1 MEAVASTASFGDT
14 LDRGLPFGRRL
25 SRSGIQVISSFNM
38 NAVMRRRRLRLAMGF
53 APQAAT
59 ATSSPSALDLQEIR
73 SFPVREPVSGNRYV
87 LLSVKTRSGVTGWGE
102 CASITGE
109 ELQTLESAWKGKPA
123 SQYAAIDALTPGGG
137 ALDMALLDI
146 LGKACRAPVYRV
158 LGGPTRSKVRAYA
171 SPSGMDFPIVT
182 IAVPLPASRNQGQA
196 YQNQIRTLVD
206 SVPANSDFVLNG
218 NGRLT
223 PGDAASVAANVESK
237 HPLWFDE
244 PCAHSNFESVRKISA
259 ESVVPLGFGRG
270 IRDVGTFQALL
281 REGLIDL
288 VRPELAFFG
297 ITGIKRIAAL
307 AETYYV
313 AVAPGHDGG
322 PVGTAAAIQLA
333 ASIPNF
339 FVQHVPVPS
348 APEDRAMRAALCS
361 PNLESGHDGFLSLPQ
376 GPGLGIT
383 VNQAALEKYRAA

>member
-1 MEAVASTASFGDT
+1 
-14 LDRGLPFGRRL
+14 
-25 SRSGIQVISSFNM
+25 M
-38 NAVMRRRRLRLAMGF
+38 NAVVRRRRIRLSAGF
-53 APQAAT
+53 VPQSAA
-59 ATSSPSALDLQEIR
+59 AVSNPSALDIAEIR
-73 SFPVREPVSGNRYV
+73 HFPVREPVSGNRHS
-87 LLSVKTRSGVTGWGE
+87 LLRVKTRSGLTGWGE
-102 CASITGE
+102 CPAVTSDD
-109 ELQTLESAWKGKPA
+109 LKRLESAWMGKPA
-123 SQYAAIDALTPGGG
+123 HHYAAIDASTPAGA

-146 LGKACRAPVYRV
+146 LGKACQAPVYRV

-171 SPSGMDFPIVT
+171 SPFAADFPIVT
-182 IAVPLPASRNQGQA
+182 VAVPVPASRNQGKA
-196 YQNQIRTLVD
+196 YQNQIRALVD
-206 SVPANSDFVLNG
+206 AVPASSDFVLNG
-218 NGRLT
+218 NGLLT
-223 PGDAASVAANVESK
+223 AGDAASVAATAESK

-244 PCAHSNFESVRKISA
+244 PCAHSNLETVRKISG

-270 IRDVGTFQALL
+270 IRDMGAFQALL

-297 ITGIKRIAAL
+297 ITGVKRIAAL

-313 AVAPGHDGG
+313 AIAPHHDTG
-322 PVGTAAAIQLA
+322 PVGTAAAIHLA

-361 PNLESGHDGFLSLPQ
+361 PNPEVGRNGFLALPR

-383 VNQAALEKYRAA
+383 INESALEKYYAA